1 MGPAVIVVVVLA
13 LIGITMYNTLVRRQ
27 NAVEQAFGTID
38 VQLTQRY
45 DLIPKLVETVKQ
57 FMTHER
63 TLLED
68 IVRLRSQAMSGTTT
82 AEKVA
87 ANNELTNALGR
98 LNVQVE
104 NYPQLRSSDTFVTL
118 QRSLNEVEEQLAA
131 ARRSYNAAVTEYN
144 NAVES
149 FPSSLIAGIG
159 GFHGE
164 KVFSADA
171 QKRNDVPLDTGS
183 TRFRYYLVWITNLPP
198 GKDSAE
204 ISEIS
209 LLADR

>member
-1 MGPAVIVVVVLA
+1 MVAFVVIVVVLA

-63 TLLED
+63 SLLED
-68 IVRLRSQAMSGTTT
+68 IVRLRSQAMSSTTT
-82 AEKVA
+82 AEKVV

-104 NYPQLRSSDTFVTL
+104 NYPQLRSSDTFVML

-131 ARRSYNAAVTEYN
+131 ARRSYNAAVTDYN
-144 NAVES
+144 NSVES
-149 FPSSLIAGIG
+149 FPNSLVAGMG
-159 GFHGE
+159 GFRAE
-164 KVFSADA
+164 KVFAAEA
-171 QKRNDVPLDTGS
+171 QKRNDVDMKAL
-183 TRFRYYLVWITNLPP
+183 F
-198 GKDSAE
+198 KA
-204 ISEIS
+204 
-209 LLADR
+209 